1 MITTI
6 NTYIFRALDMYPYD
20 LEEAVQAL
28 EMALSYDENNVT
40 ALCLMGRVH
49 AEMLREYEVG
59 IEYYEKVLAE
69 DPKNLVVQEHYLK
82 ALLWN
87 DDEDK
92 ALEFIEYA
100 MKIKGADIA
109 NLYLYKAYCYEHK
122 EEYEEAMKY
131 LKIAPKYAYNNDFG
145 TFCNEENDRVK
156 KKNCLA
162 SKEPKEEKEN
172 EKEEEKPTKTK
183 RFGFL
188 F

>member
-6 NTYIFRALDMYPYD
+6 NTYIFRALDLYPFD

-28 EMALSYDENNVT
+28 DMALAYDETNVT

-49 AEMLREYEVG
+49 AEMLKEYEVG
-59 IEYYEKVLAE
+59 IEYFEKVLAE
-69 DPKNLVVQEHYLK
+69 DPQNLQVQNHYIT

-87 DDEDK
+87 DDADK

-100 MKIKGADIA
+100 IKVKGADKA
-109 NLYLYKAYCYEHK
+109 NLYVNKALCYEQK
-122 EEYEEAMKY
+122 EDYEEAMRL
-131 LKIAPKYAYNNDFG
+131 LKIAPKYAYNNEFG
-145 TFCNEENDRVK
+145 NYCNELNDRVK
-156 KKNCLA
+156 KKNFLA
-162 SKEPKEEKEN
+162 SKEPKEEKEK
-172 EKEEEKPTKTK
+172 KEEEKPTKTK